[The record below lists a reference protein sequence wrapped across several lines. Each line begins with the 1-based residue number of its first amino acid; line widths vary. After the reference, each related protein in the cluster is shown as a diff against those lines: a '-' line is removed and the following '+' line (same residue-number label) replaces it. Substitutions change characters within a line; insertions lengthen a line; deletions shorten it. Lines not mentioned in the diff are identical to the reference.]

1 MSADPRISGRK
12 TQRLARYVIARDE
25 GICWLCNHPGA
36 DTADHV
42 IPVAQRP
49 DLQFDPHNMKAAHGE
64 ARTVAVDGYEC
75 IGNFARGD
83 AAPPTEAM
91 TSRQWR

>member
-1 MSADPRISGRK
+1 MTADPRVGS
-12 TQRLARYVIARDE
+12 RLARKLAKYVIARDE
-25 GICWLCNHPGA
+25 GICWLCGHIGA

-42 IPVAQRP
+42 IPVIQRP
-49 DLQFDPHNMKAAHGE
+49 DLQFDTTNMKAAHGE
-64 ARTVAVDGYEC
+64 RRTVAVDGYEC

-83 AAPPTEAM
+83 APPPTQAM